1 MLIGMPVAGVMQPVP
16 LLNTNIANKETN
28 NMRIRDI
35 AADLIGILCIFGLL
49 YAGFLFGF
57 GMGW

>member
-1 MLIGMPVAGVMQPVP
+1 MVMTQ
-16 LLNTNIANKETN
+16 TSKQGETQ
-28 NMRIRDI
+28 MKIRDI

-49 YAGFLFGF
+49 WAGFVFAH

>member
-1 MLIGMPVAGVMQPVP
+1 MNDILAIM
-16 LLNTNIANKETN
+16 ETN

-35 AADLIGILCIFGLL
+35 AADLIGILCIFALL
-49 YAGFLFGF
+49 YAGFMFGL

>member
-1 MLIGMPVAGVMQPVP
+1 MVMPQTSKQG
-16 LLNTNIANKETN
+16 ETQ
-28 NMRIRDI
+28 MKIRDI

>member
-1 MLIGMPVAGVMQPVP
+1 MVVLRTIKQG
-16 LLNTNIANKETN
+16 ETQ
-28 NMRIRDI
+28 MKIRDI

-49 YAGFLFGF
+49 YAGFLVGF

>member
-1 MLIGMPVAGVMQPVP
+1 MSMQ
-16 LLNTNIANKETN
+16 TSKQGETK
-28 NMRIRDI
+28 MKIRDI

>member
-1 MLIGMPVAGVMQPVP
+1 
-16 LLNTNIANKETN
+16 
-28 NMRIRDI
+28 MRIRDA
-35 AADLIGILCIFGLL
+35 AADLIGAIAIFGLL